1 MIDILNS
8 YLILHKSISIPGL
21 GTIYVERVPANSDFV
36 NRQILPPGYQF
47 RFDKY
52 SMLLIKSS
60 SATSP
65 LKNILPILKPSVCIT
80 NGPYELRNQL
90 KGEEPVEWKGIGKL
104 HQDANGEI
112 HFHPQKSERIPM
124 KPVAAQRVVRNNTAH
139 TMLVGD
145 KETTTLA
152 MSEMLTEVTSIK
164 KRWWIYALIIA
175 VIAAAILI
183 YRFSRDG
190 FTPDATETVNMLVI
204 LIDTLK

>member
-21 GTIYVERVPANSDFV
+21 GTIYVERVPANTDFV

-52 SMLLIKSS
+52 FDAPDKEFFSYLSTEKHIADFEAIRLYNEW
-60 SATSP
+60 A
-65 LKNILPILKPSVCIT
+65 
-80 NGPYELRNQL
+80 YDLRNRL
-90 KGEEPVEWKGIGKL
+90 KGEEPVEWKGVGRL

-112 HFHPQKSERIPM
+112 HFEAQKSDRIPL
-124 KPVAAQRVVRNNTAH
+124 KPVAAERVVRTNASH

-152 MSEMLTEVTSIK
+152 MSEMLTEESSK
-164 KRWWIYALIIA
+164 KRRWWVYALVIA

-190 FTPDATETVNMLVI
+190 FNPEATGNSQHVGINN
-204 LIDTLK
+204 

>member
-52 SMLLIKSS
+52 FDAPDKEFFNYL
-60 SATSP
+60 ATEKHIADFEAIR
-65 LKNILPILKPSVCIT
+65 LYNEWA
-80 NGPYELRNQL
+80 YDLRNQL
-90 KGEEPVEWKGIGKL
+90 KGEAPVEWKGIGKL
-104 HQDANGEI
+104 YQDANGEI
-112 HFHPQKSERIPM
+112 HFQPQKSERIPM
-124 KPVAAQRVVRNNTAH
+124 KPVAAERVVRNNAAH
-139 TMLVGD
+139 AMLVGD

-152 MSEMLTEVTSIK
+152 MSEMLTEESSIK

-183 YRFSRDG
+183 YRFSKDG
-190 FTPDATETVNMLVI
+190 FTPDATGNI
-204 LIDTLK
+204 QHPGNIN